1 MTLKFRTIAKKT
13 TAFAKKESFFLIT
26 LLLTF
31 VLSFFSRPHSSAI
44 DWNVISTLF
53 SLMLIC
59 LAFEECQLLTS
70 LASLALGMF
79 KTPGKLGL
87 VMIFATGTLAM
98 FVTNDVALLTV
109 VPLTM
114 MMAKLSRKDPLMLIV
129 LETMSANIFS
139 ALTPFGNPQ
148 NLYLYSY
155 FKIPF
160 LRFFG
165 MMLPFGLLGAVLMVL
180 INMLFNKGDAYKV
193 EAQKP
198 KIRNKKLLYG
208 ASTIFL
214 LNILSVFRVVD
225 YRIVLATTLLLF
237 LCFAPRLI
245 IKIDYLLLLTF
256 VLFFLFT
263 DSVMGIPLIK
273 VFLAGVLNSKLH
285 VLLLAAG
292 ISQIIS
298 NVPAAVLISGFT
310 KSYKEVLY
318 GVSAGGLGTLI
329 ASLASFISYR
339 LYIRE
344 YKSRRYIKVFSILN
358 FGALIILM
366 AALILIDLLY

>member
-1 MTLKFRTIAKKT
+1 
-13 TAFAKKESFFLIT
+13 
-26 LLLTF
+26 
-31 VLSFFSRPHSSAI
+31 
-44 DWNVISTLF
+44 
-53 SLMLIC
+53 
-59 LAFEECQLLTS
+59 
-70 LASLALGMF
+70 
-79 KTPGKLGL
+79 
-87 VMIFATGTLAM
+87 
-98 FVTNDVALLTV
+98 
-109 VPLTM
+109 
-114 MMAKLSRKDPLMLIV
+114 
-129 LETMSANIFS
+129 
-139 ALTPFGNPQ
+139 
-148 NLYLYSY
+148 
-155 FKIPF
+155 
-160 LRFFG
+160 
-165 MMLPFGLLGAVLMVL
+165 
-180 INMLFNKGDAYKV
+180 
-193 EAQKP
+193 
-198 KIRNKKLLYG
+198 
-208 ASTIFL
+208 
-214 LNILSVFRVVD
+214 
-225 YRIVLATTLLLF
+225 
-237 LCFAPRLI
+237 
-245 IKIDYLLLLTF
+245 LLLLTF